1 MGQQAAVISCC
12 LLLPP
17 VGTLP
22 YCSSPD
28 YTYYYSDDYIYEA
41 PECRAMAL
49 EQIVKK
55 LDGVVYII
63 TQFQER
69 FEVGWPCSQ
78 YKDDDCNSSL
88 FDAAHTGQPTLIKR
102 AGGQCVCLSGCVRSP
117 SLTAPSVLL
126 SARSSPPT
134 SLPPF
139 NCLPASRPPGLRTKT
154 IFPVGVE
161 NLAVKFEHTFKTKQT
176 FSDVWTGNTGLGVGK
191 TLRGS
196 SSSKPCSLVTVTP
209 PQPTCTSN
217 FCIPR
222 CTAPTPLCPTHSI
235 DLVAASA
242 ALCLMPVPRPL
253 CLASCRR
260 KTKPATPTRALPR
273 QSCR

>member
-1 MGQQAAVISCC
+1 M
-12 LLLPP
+12 LPP

-28 YTYYYSDDYIYEA
+28 YTYYYSDNYIYEA

-55 LDGVVYII
+55 LDGVVYIM

-78 YKDDDCNSSL
+78 GKDDDCNSSL
-88 FDAAHTGQPTLIKR
+88 FDAGHSGQPTLMKR
-102 AGGQCVCLSGCVRSP
+102 AGGQCVCLSGCLRSP
-117 SLTAPSVLL
+117 SPTTPSVLPL
-126 SARSSPPT
+126 ARSTPPT
-134 SLPPF
+134 SLPP
-139 NCLPASRPPGLRTKT
+139 CLLASLPPCLQLPRLPASPPPRLRTKT

-176 FSDVWTGNTGLGVGK
+176 FSDVWTGSTGLGDGK

-196 SSSKPCSLVTVTP
+196 SSSKPCSLVTVIP
-209 PQPTCTSN
+209 PQPTCTSTS
-217 FCIPR
+217 CIPR
-222 CTAPTPLCPTHSI
+222 CTLRPS
-235 DLVAASA
+235 V
-242 ALCLMPVPRPL
+242 VPHTLLISSLRPL
-253 CLASCRR
+253 LLYA
-260 KTKPATPTRALPR
+260 
-273 QSCR
+273 

>member
-126 SARSSPPT
+126 SARSSPPCLLA
-134 SLPPF
+134 SFCLL
-139 NCLPASRPPGLRTKT
+139 NCLPGSRPLPASGQRPSSRWAWRTS
-154 IFPVGVE
+154 
-161 NLAVKFEHTFKTKQT
+161 Q
-176 FSDVWTGNTGLGVGK
+176 
-191 TLRGS
+191 S
-196 SSSKPCSLVTVTP
+196 SSSTRSRHGRPSRTCGRATP
-209 PQPTCTSN
+209 
-217 FCIPR
+217 
-222 CTAPTPLCPTHSI
+222 
-235 DLVAASA
+235 ASA
-242 ALCLMPVPRPL
+242 SGRHCEAQAAP
-253 CLASCRR
+253 S
-260 KTKPATPTRALPR
+260 RAH
-273 QSCR
+273 S

>member
-102 AGGQCVCLSGCVRSP
+102 AGGQCVCLSGCVHSP

-134 SLPPF
+134 SLCLLLTASPP
-139 NCLPASRPPGLRTKT
+139 LGLLASGRRPSSRWAWRTS
-154 IFPVGVE
+154 
-161 NLAVKFEHTFKTKQT
+161 Q
-176 FSDVWTGNTGLGVGK
+176 
-191 TLRGS
+191 S
-196 SSSKPCSLVTVTP
+196 SSSTRSRQSRPSRTCGRATP
-209 PQPTCTSN
+209 
-217 FCIPR
+217 
-222 CTAPTPLCPTHSI
+222 
-235 DLVAASA
+235 ASA
-242 ALCLMPVPRPL
+242 
-253 CLASCRR
+253 SGRR
-260 KTKPATPTRALPR
+260 CEAQAAPSRAH
-273 QSCR
+273 S

>member
-1 MGQQAAVISCC
+1 MLS
-12 LLLPP
+12 P

-28 YTYYYSDDYIYEA
+28 YTYYYSEDYIYEA

-102 AGGQCVCLSGCVRSP
+102 AGGQCVCLSGCVRKP

-126 SARSSPPT
+126 SARSSTPT
-134 SLPPF
+134 SHTTPLPPCLL
-139 NCLPASRPPGLRTKT
+139 NCLPASRPPGLRIKT

-161 NLAVKFEHTFKTKQT
+161 NLAVKFEHTFKTRQT

-209 PQPTCTSN
+209 PQPTAHLTSVS
-217 FCIPR
+217 P
-222 CTAPTPLCPTHSI
+222 
-235 DLVAASA
+235 AAR
-242 ALCLMPVPRPL
+242 PRP
-253 CLASCRR
+253 SV
-260 KTKPATPTRALPR
+260 PHLPLI
-273 QSCR
+273 SSLLPLLYA